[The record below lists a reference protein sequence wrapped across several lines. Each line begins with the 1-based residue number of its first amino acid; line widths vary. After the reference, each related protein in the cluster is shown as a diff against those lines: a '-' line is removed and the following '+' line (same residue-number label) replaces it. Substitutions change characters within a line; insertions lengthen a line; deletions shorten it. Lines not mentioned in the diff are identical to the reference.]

1 MTPIKAAQERIV
13 AIEVLQKQ
21 LAQHVSNAEKILFEG
36 LLARLSDIHAD
47 PALLPALL
55 QEYTNTV
62 LVPLA
67 SFYGQA
73 MLHLPGLSL
82 EYFKGLDIAGY
93 QKLRAPLASFLQA
106 RLGVDSAGAIVPGG
120 YLSQV
125 AGDTT
130 VARQVRGML

>member
-1 MTPIKAAQERIV
+1 MSPESLAAQRTAAV
-13 AIEVLQKQ
+13 QRLQDQ
-21 LAQHVSNAEKILFEG
+21 LAGHVQDAERSLYEG

-82 EYFKGLDIAGY
+82 
-93 QKLRAPLASFLQA
+93 
-106 RLGVDSAGAIVPGG
+106 
-120 YLSQV
+120 
-125 AGDTT
+125 
-130 VARQVRGML
+130 